1 MDRYKLSKMTSA
13 YKYTLFAYDSWETVS
28 LSLTQSELSNTI
40 DMLIRTSE
48 ISALEAVLHSF
59 MAAWEHLGQLLASD
73 ENAGPRQKGAL
84 KGAFSHVVNKI
95 VEALLRN
102 GVLLNCTPKEIGGTI
117 MECIDALVADVQN
130 SRHRNVMETL
140 IKLTRL
146 TEFAP
151 RLRIETIERYVHM
164 LTRPGDFPDT
174 TVPAP
179 ATDTVSKIIMA
190 HLDPQRVVVAEQSTA
205 KRFPDELDK
214 LQPEFGKQLH
224 AVYKLAGAFNK
235 PSIRRFAY
243 CTAILHRANVWA
255 ARPLVGK
262 WNQKD
267 PENVN
272 GEESEKVPGLPSCEK
287 LRALGAMNLPDGE
300 EDDVS
305 RLRNIPPTNL
315 SSAKIF
321 GHSPELFEMMF
332 QASITKGKR
341 TRASE
346 EAPHPSTE

>member
-13 YKYTLFAYDSWETVS
+13 YKYTLFAYDSWQTDS
-28 LSLTQSELSNTI
+28 LLLTQSELSNTI

-84 KGAFSHVVNKI
+84 KGAFSRVVNKI

-130 SRHRNVMETL
+130 NRHRSVMETL

-146 TEFAP
+146 TEFSP

-174 TVPAP
+174 TIPAP
-179 ATDTVSKIIMA
+179 ATDTVSKMIMA
-190 HLDPQRVVVAEQSTA
+190 YLDPQRVVVAEQSTV

-214 LQPEFGKQLH
+214 LQPEFGKQLL
-224 AVYKLAGAFNK
+224 AVYKLAGAFDK
-235 PSIRRFAY
+235 SSIRHFSY

-272 GEESEKVPGLPSCEK
+272 GEESEKLPGLPSCEN
-287 LRALGAMNLPDGE
+287 LRALGAMNMPDGQ
-300 EDDVS
+300 EDGVS
-305 RLRNIPPTNL
+305 RLRNSPPTNL

-346 EAPHPSTE
+346 EAPLPSTE